1 MSWRW
6 GRCRHRGR
14 RWQGRAAGLDVVGE
28 QKRRRPVGQRREVAV
43 DDSNRQRRLGT
54 ISPDARP
61 EPAHVD
67 GDAIPL
73 SPDLVPVTEGERY
86 STAVGDHAEQQ
97 MQTLPPD
104 VAVCLQLQYLLVA
117 ALRLTHHAIGRAR
130 MNRRYGH
137 GMLRYRRRRG
147 HWRRLSRGRGVIER
161 VVVYEDSAAVY
172 VADVQIVTIVEGC
185 RERHGAKVVEE
196 DIGQCVRAE
205 RVVIDPDEP
214 GANVG
219 VVPCYHPV
227 GAIESDLP
235 GGRRQS

>member
-1 MSWRW
+1 MSWRR
-6 GRCRHRGR
+6 GRCRRRGR
-14 RWQGRAAGLDVVGE
+14 HRQGNATGLHVVGQHE
-28 QKRRRPVGQRREVAV
+28 RGRPVGQRREVAV

-86 STAVGDHAEQQ
+86 SKAVGDHAEQQ
-97 MQTLPPD
+97 QQVTPRN
-104 VAVCLQLQYLLVA
+104 VAVDLQFQDLLIA
-117 ALRLTHHAIGRAR
+117 ALRLTHHAVGRAR
-130 MNRRYGH
+130 MDRRYGH

-147 HWRRLSRGRGVIER
+147 HWRRLDRGRLVVER

-172 VADVQIVTIVEGC
+172 VADIQIVIVVEGC

-227 GAIESDLP
+227 GAVESDLP